1 MKKIFMFTLILS
13 LILCSFLG
21 TVERSN
27 EQMSGL
33 DLSGTHSNVAAGQ
46 DMPYSQTTW
55 LTPSDDVIP
64 EAICRERISI
74 SEVFTRAISNLSWL
88 GILIRLIHIV
98 LFACAAVVMQRISY
112 TNTSRHFIIR
122 FIHDKDGHKRLNFAF

>member
-13 LILCSFLG
+13 LVLCSFLG
-21 TVERSN
+21 TVEKSN

-33 DLSGTHSNVAAGQ
+33 DLSGTHSNVTSVQ
-46 DMPYSQTTW
+46 DLPYAHTTW

-64 EAICRERISI
+64 EAICRERISV
-74 SEVFTRAISNLSWL
+74 SGVFTRAISNLSWL
-88 GILIRLIHIV
+88 GILIRLIHII
-98 LFACAAVVMQRISY
+98 LFACAAVAVRRISY
-112 TNTSRHFIIR
+112 TNTSRQFIIR

>member
-21 TVERSN
+21 TMEKSN
-27 EQMSGL
+27 EQMRRF
-33 DLSGTHSNVAAGQ
+33 DLSGTHSSVAAGQ
-46 DMPYSQTTW
+46 DLPYPQTTW

-64 EAICRERISI
+64 EAICRERISV

-88 GILIRLIHIV
+88 GILIRLIHII
-98 LFACAAVVMQRISY
+98 LFACAAVVVRRIY
-112 TNTSRHFIIR
+112 CTNTSRRFIIR
-122 FIHDKDGHKRLNFAF
+122 YIHDKDGHKRLNFAF